1 MYLFLSFWSIAYL
14 GPQFQARAGRLIL
27 GCKGFAE
34 KAAGESSP
42 KTERTEVY
50 FQFIFLPIFMYIP
63 ENSGKL
69 R

>member
-1 MYLFLSFWSIAYL
+1 M
-14 GPQFQARAGRLIL
+14 GPQFQAKTGRLIL

-50 FQFIFLPIFMYIP
+50 FQFIFLPIFTNIP
-63 ENSGKL
+63 ENSVKKIRKRGINI
-69 R
+69 